1 MRKRINVTKPSI
13 PPIDEYC
20 REIKSAWDTGLLTNF
35 GPLERKLRGQLEEFL
50 GVRHLPLFANGH
62 QALMAAIK
70 AFALPGRTSVIT
82 TPFTFASTTEAI
94 AGLGLKPVFCD
105 VDPVT
110 YTLDPAKVEA
120 LIDDDTAA
128 IVPVHVYGN
137 VCDTESFDRISGK
150 YNIPV
155 IYDAA
160 HCFGVTKNAK
170 GIGTFG
176 AASMF
181 SFHATKAFN
190 TVEGGAVA
198 VSDPETA
205 DRIKRYSSYGL
216 IGTEDADVLGT
227 NAKMTEFSAAMGI
240 CNLRHIGEVT
250 EKRKNICEIYTRIL
264 TEGADFDEKTGL
276 CASGIKLLPKQEG
289 VEKNYAYFP
298 VIFGKTSKDGRS
310 FKGDGGVTV
319 EKCVKALEA
328 ENVFPRR
335 YFHPLTSELSC
346 MKHFDKNATPV
357 AKELSENVLCL
368 PLYADLDPADA
379 SFIGGIVRDC
389 FLKNG

>member
-250 EKRKNICEIYTRIL
+250 EKRKNICEIYTRRL

-298 VIFGKTSKDGRS
+298 VVFDGYKYNRDEIAQKLADNNIFARKYFYPITNTYKAYEGAFTIQKTPIAKHI
-310 FKGDGGVTV
+310 GD
-319 EKCVKALEA
+319 CV
-328 ENVFPRR
+328 
-335 YFHPLTSELSC
+335 LT
-346 MKHFDKNATPV
+346 
-357 AKELSENVLCL
+357 L
-368 PLYADLDPADA
+368 PLYADISIDTVDRICDL
-379 SFIGGIVRDC
+379 IVE
-389 FLKNG
+389 